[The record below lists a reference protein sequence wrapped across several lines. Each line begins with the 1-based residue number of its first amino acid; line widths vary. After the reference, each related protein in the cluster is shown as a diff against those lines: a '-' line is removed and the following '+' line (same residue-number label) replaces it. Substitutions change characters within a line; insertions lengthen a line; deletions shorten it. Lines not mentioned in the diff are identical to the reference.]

1 MQDFSGVW
9 VPLVTPFAAGAVDHA
24 GLERLVAGL
33 AKSGIRGFVLNGSTA
48 EAAALDEDEQRAIVD
63 SVRRAAPQAPLVMGA
78 SGVRPAVL
86 AARLQRWAD
95 AGFAGFLVPPP
106 SYVRP
111 AQQGVADFFREVADS
126 APAPLLLYDIPGRTG
141 VRIETA
147 TMLALA
153 AHPRI
158 AGVKDCAGDP
168 DHTQAVIDDGR
179 LQLLAG
185 DDARLFTTLCQ
196 GGAGAITA
204 SAHLRPE
211 LFVALHR
218 LVAESRL
225 APARSL
231 WRGLWPLTRAF
242 FAEPNPAV
250 IKAVLARHIGIA
262 DELRAPMTRAGSAS
276 VQAALDALGALDR
289 LTAA

>member
-1 MQDFSGVW
+1 MQDFSGIW

-24 GLERLVAGL
+24 GLQRLVAGL
-33 AKSGIRGFVLNGSTA
+33 ATSGIRGFVLSGSTA
-48 EAAALDEDEQRAIVD
+48 EAAALDEDEQLAIVD
-63 SVRRAAPQAPLVMGA
+63 TVRRAAPDTPLVMGA
-78 SGVRPAVL
+78 SGVRPAAL
-86 AARLQRWAD
+86 AAKLRRWVD

-111 AQQGVADFFREVADS
+111 AQQGVIDFFREVADS

-168 DHTQAVIDDGR
+168 GHTQAVIDDGR

-185 DDARLFTTLCQ
+185 DDERIFTTLCQ
-196 GGAGAITA
+196 GGAGAIAA

-225 APARSL
+225 TPARAL
-231 WRGLWPLTRAF
+231 WRGLWPLTRAL

-250 IKAVLARHIGIA
+250 IKAVLARRVGIA
-262 DELRAPMTRAGSAS
+262 DELRAPMTPAGSAS
-276 VQAALDALGALDR
+276 AQAALKALESLDR
-289 LTAA
+289 LAAA